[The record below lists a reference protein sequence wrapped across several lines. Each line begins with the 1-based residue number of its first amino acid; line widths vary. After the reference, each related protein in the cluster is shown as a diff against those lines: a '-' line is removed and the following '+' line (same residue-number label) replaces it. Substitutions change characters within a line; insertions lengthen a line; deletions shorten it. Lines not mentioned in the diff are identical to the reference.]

1 MPDLDSILSVEGPDL
16 GLFPILSIRNSAAT
30 CNRLKEKLLKARFM
44 PNKTWVA
51 PKRPCGQKNRSVSA
65 DFFSSELYPCIRY
78 SVAKDGLHCVACILF
93 GSQRI
98 TSTTEPLIDWSNARR
113 LISKHQRQVIIGL
126 HSKEVLTFCVFVI
139 MKNWG

>member
-30 CNRLKEKLLKARFM
+30 CNRLK
-44 PNKTWVA
+44 
-51 PKRPCGQKNRSVSA
+51 
-65 DFFSSELYPCIRY
+65 D

-126 HSKEVLTFCVFVI
+126 HSKEVLTFCMFV
-139 MKNWG
+139 K